1 MMVAHL
7 LDTSIRSLILA
18 LAAACVLWMLR
29 SRRSAA
35 LQHAVWTAVVCGML
49 ALVAFGQMLPRLPL
63 RILTNPAAAPP
74 RSASP
79 LWEAPPSEGALDFPA
94 LALAKPQRSIDW
106 SDVAIYAY
114 AAVAFAFLARFLM
127 GMFLV
132 RRLLKQS
139 SLSGAGFLESEAI
152 AVPLTVGWLRPK
164 ILLPMEWREWDRE
177 KLDAVL
183 AHEGSHVRRRDGLVS
198 ALAGINRCIFWF
210 HPLAWMLE
218 RRLRLLAE
226 LACDE
231 SSVATLGDRESYAR
245 LLLDMARAVDTEHGR
260 LQSHALTMAAS
271 SHIRRRIDSL
281 LQEGRS
287 FSRGLT
293 WTGWAAIALCGI
305 PIVLGAGAVTLGRQ
319 APQLQ
324 LVMPRLNVPPPPVLL
339 AQAQPTPPAPTP
351 APKAQP
357 EFEVVSIRPSA
368 PGAPE
373 GSIMIRQL
381 SHGVMDVSYPLPLFI
396 RLAFHAKWFEITG
409 APAWIASARYD
420 ISAKSA
426 EPATPAQMWP
436 MLLPVLEDRFK
447 LKVHREKK
455 EMAVYELSVSK
466 SGKLPA
472 PKEEVCFVPDP
483 VAPPPPPVRV
493 RLGGHL
499 PLPCDSTLEFP
510 LNGGRYLYG
519 EKVHMA
525 TLASGLADMLGRPVV
540 DKTGIEEIFNF
551 DLRFTPDESTP
562 GFPQLP
568 SSADPPELP
577 NIFTAL
583 QDQLGL
589 KVKSAKDP
597 VEVIVIDHIEKP
609 SEN

>member
-1 MMVAHL
+1 MMLSHL

-18 LAAACVLWMLR
+18 LAAAGVLWILR
-29 SRRSAA
+29 SRRTAA

-49 ALVAFGQMLPRLPL
+49 ALVAFGEILPRLPL

-94 LALAKPQRSIDW
+94 PALARPQRSTDW

-198 ALAGINRCIFWF
+198 ALAGIN
-210 HPLAWMLE
+210 
-218 RRLRLLAE
+218 LRLLAE

-231 SSVATLGDRESYAR
+231 SSVATLGDREGYAR
-245 LLLDMARAVDTEHGR
+245 LLLDMARVVDTEHGR

-271 SHIRRRIDSL
+271 SHIRQRIDSL

-305 PIVLGAGAVTLGRQ
+305 PIVFGAGAVTLDRQ
-319 APQLQ
+319 PPVLP
-324 LVMPRLNVPPPPVLL
+324 LPMPRLSSPAPPILL
-339 AQAQPTPPAPTP
+339 AQAQTAPPAPASATTP
-351 APKAQP
+351 A
-357 EFEVVSIRPSA
+357 FEVASIKPCTDAPPGVRSGTGSVSPGRLSENCLTVKSLITTAYVLFANGQHQPS
-368 PGAPE
+368 
-373 GSIMIRQL
+373 SSL
-381 SHGVMDVSYPLPLFI
+381 
-396 RLAFHAKWFEITG
+396 K
-409 APAWIASARYD
+409 
-420 ISAKSA
+420 
-426 EPATPAQMWP
+426 
-436 MLLPVLEDRFK
+436 LLPVEGGPAWLSSDRYSIDARAEGPANPEMMQGPMLQALLEDRFK
-447 LKVHREKK
+447 LRVRRETR
-455 EMAVYELSVSK
+455 EVPVYALTVAK
-466 SGKLPA
+466 GGLKLQQAEEGSCTPRDIANGPA
-472 PKEEVCFVPDP
+472 PHPQPGQKPFCGQ
-483 VAPPPPPVRV
+483 AGLVRKGSNFYWELRAMTLDEFSKWLNLSLD
-493 RLGGHL
+493 RL
-499 PLPCDSTLEFP
+499 
-510 LNGGRYLYG
+510 
-519 EKVHMA
+519 VI
-525 TLASGLADMLGRPVV
+525 
-540 DKTGIEEIFNF
+540 DKTGAAGNF
-551 DLRFTPDESTP
+551 DFHLEFAPDETTP
-562 GFPQLP
+562 GLVPGGAEP
-568 SSADPPELP
+568 SDPTGPS
-577 NIFTAL
+577 IFTAV
-583 QDQLGL
+583 QEQLGL
-589 KVKSAKDP
+589 KLEPAKGP
-597 VEVIVIDHIEKP
+597 GEFLVIDHIEKP